1 MEFICTE
8 NNQYG
13 IAAGIEN
20 IYRDKGFG
28 LEVAPAIK

>member
-13 IAAGIEN
+13 TAGIPN
-20 IYRDKGFG
+20 IYKDKGFG
-28 LEVAPAIK
+28 LEVAPPK

>member
-13 IAAGIEN
+13 TAAGIPN
-20 IYRDKGFG
+20 IYREKGYG
-28 LEVAPAIK
+28 LEIPVPKN